1 MKENFMGTETTV
13 HVTEGKIEK
22 FTGDLLVFCA
32 IEQQG
37 KIPICDERIKKI
49 VQPAWKSRD
58 FIGKKNDYLLVYP
71 ASIRMGKIRR
81 FSCRR
86 IAVVGLGKPAETPD
100 ELREQLRLV
109 GGTIATKAKSCR
121 AGKVMVVVP
130 EMTGL
135 SLSERTESLSEGLLL
150 GNYCFDKYKNKD
162 KTKNDEDLA
171 QPVKTFLLS
180 GHGSSAAMRH
190 GMTLG
195 KNAALAACTARD
207 MANEPGNVW
216 TPEKFADHAKQLAGE
231 YPLKCRIIEKKEMK
245 NIGMGGILAVNQ
257 GSAVPP
263 KLVILHYT
271 TGKKNPTLMLVG
283 KGLTFDS
290 GGISLKPAAGMED
303 MKYDMCGGAAVLA
316 AMEVVGREQPP
327 DINVIALVPA
337 TDNMS
342 GAGAL
347 KPGDIIRHFGG
358 KTTEVVNTDA
368 EGRLIL
374 ADALAW
380 GIKTYEPDAV
390 IDLATLTGAVI
401 IGLGHH
407 RTGLLGNNDTLVDR
421 ICRAGEKAAEPF
433 WRLPLGPEYTK
444 QLKSEVA
451 DLKNVGGRPAGTITA
466 AAYLQEFVGKTAWVH
481 CDIAGT
487 AWDFTEKSYIPKGP
501 SGVGVRTLVELVRK
515 WAPLP
520 KAKK

>member
-1 MKENFMGTETTV
+1 MGTKTTL
-13 HVTEGKIEK
+13 HVTGEKIEK

-32 IEQQG
+32 TERPN
-37 KIPICDERIKKI
+37 KMPFCDERIKKLI
-49 VQPAWKSRD
+49 QPAWKSRD
-58 FIGKKNDYLLVYP
+58 FTGKKDDYLFVYP
-71 ASIRMGKIRR
+71 ATIGGGKIHR
-81 FSCRR
+81 FTCRR
-86 IAVVGLGKPAETPD
+86 IAVVGLGTPGD
-100 ELREQLRLV
+100 TANELREQLRLA
-109 GGTIATKAKSCR
+109 GGVIAAKAKSYK
-121 AGKVMVVVP
+121 AGKVLVVVP
-130 EMTGL
+130 DMAGL
-135 SLSERTESLSEGLLL
+135 ALPDRTESLSEGLLL
-150 GNYCFDKYKNKD
+150 GNYCFDKYKTKD
-162 KTKNDEDLA
+162 DEDRAL
-171 QPVKTFLLS
+171 PVKTFLLS
-180 GHGSSAAMRH
+180 GNGSSASMRH

-195 KNAALAACTARD
+195 KNSALAACAARD

-216 TPEKFADHAKQLAGE
+216 TPDKFADYAKHLAGE
-231 YPLKCRIIEKKEMK
+231 YPLKCRILEKKDMK
-245 NIGMGGILAVNQ
+245 KIGMGGILAVNQ

-263 KLVILHYT
+263 KLVILRYT
-271 TGKKNPTLMLVG
+271 TEKHNPTLMLVG

-303 MKYDMCGGAAVLA
+303 MKYDMCGGAAVLG

-327 DINVIALVPA
+327 DINIIALVPA

-347 KPGDIIRHFGG
+347 KPGDIITHFGG

-380 GIKTYEPDAV
+380 GIKTYKPDAV
-390 IDLATLTGAVI
+390 VDFATLTGAVI
-401 IGLGHH
+401 VGLGHH
-407 RTGLLGNNDTLVDR
+407 RTGLLSNNDALADR
-421 ICRAGEKAAEPF
+421 ILRVGEQAAEPF

-466 AAYLQEFVGKTAWVH
+466 AAYLQEFVGETPWAH

-501 SGVGVRTLVELVRK
+501 SGICVRTLAGLVRK
-515 WAPLP
+515 WAPLH
-520 KAKK
+520 KEKK